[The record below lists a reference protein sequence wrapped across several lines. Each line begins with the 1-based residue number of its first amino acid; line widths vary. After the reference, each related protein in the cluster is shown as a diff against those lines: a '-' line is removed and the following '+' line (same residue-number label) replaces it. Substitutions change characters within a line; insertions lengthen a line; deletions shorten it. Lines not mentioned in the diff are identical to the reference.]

1 LQWYANFDHSPLNK
15 LNNLNYLRPFMT
27 TKTQMQWLGHSA
39 FRMVSPDGH
48 IIYIDPFL
56 SQNPS
61 TPKELKKVEETN
73 FIFLTHGHED
83 HVGDTLEIA
92 AKTGCR
98 VGGMV
103 ELMGL
108 LQLEGLPEANSIDFN
123 KGGSVHFDDFSVTMV
138 HANHSS
144 SYKGAYAGEAAGL
157 IFSFEND
164 ICVYHMGDTNIF
176 GDLQL
181 YGELYEPDVVL
192 APIGDHY
199 TMGPEE
205 AAYAV
210 QLIDP
215 SLAIPIHYGT
225 WEAIASDPVEFKY
238 FVEEDEG
245 IQVIIPAIGASIF

>member
-1 LQWYANFDHSPLNK
+1 
-15 LNNLNYLRPFMT
+15 M
-27 TKTQMQWLGHSA
+27 
-39 FRMVSPDGH
+39 
-48 IIYIDPFL
+48 
-56 SQNPS
+56 
-61 TPKELKKVEETN
+61 KKVEEAD

-83 HVGDTLEIA
+83 HIGDTLEIT
-92 AKTGCR
+92 KTGCR

-108 LQLEGLPEANSIDFN
+108 LQREGLPEAKVSILI
-123 KGGSVHFDDFSVTMV
+123 KGECALRRFLSDYGPC
-138 HANHSS
+138 NHSS

-181 YGELYEPDVVL
+181 YGELYEPDIVL

-210 QLIDP
+210 QLIA
-215 SLAIPIHYGT
+215 LA
-225 WEAIASDPVEFKY
+225 
-238 FVEEDEG
+238 
-245 IQVIIPAIGASIF
+245 